1 MAKRRSE
8 KTVRASKQPE
18 SASKL
23 HQALERR
30 TKEEL
35 VNALLDLADA
45 DHKVHRQLAMR
56 FDLDASAD
64 ELVAS
69 TRRAIADA
77 TDFDEREINYNF
89 DYDHDAYSERSYFEA
104 MAAR

>member
-8 KTVRASKQPE
+8 KTVRASKQPK

-45 DHKVHRQLAMR
+45 DRPR
-56 FDLDASAD
+56 AD
-64 ELVAS
+64 QVVTKL
-69 TRRAIADA
+69 
-77 TDFDEREINYNF
+77 F
-89 DYDHDAYSERSYFEA
+89 
-104 MAAR
+104 